1 MVSSALESDRQSSS
15 PASSTGKLSPATPQK
30 SESTSTATCVDR
42 EEIARLSDSTIQAM
56 SREDLLN
63 IVCSHGI
70 PFADPEQSGHY
81 QYQELTTL
89 RRLVA
94 LVRQCCRNAE

>member
-1 MVSSALESDRQSSS
+1 MVSSALESNRQSTSSASS
-15 PASSTGKLSPATPQK
+15 PGKLSPATPPN
-30 SESTSTATCVDR
+30 SESTATCVDR

-70 PFADPEQSGHY
+70 PFAGPEQSGRY
-81 QYQELTTL
+81 QYQELPTL